1 MRRVIFG
8 ALTVAV
14 TALAAIGIIG
24 RRRWAMRDDALPLEP
39 APPLGLGVTAG
50 AAGAV
55 TAGAAGAV
63 GAEHV
68 LEAAPAPSTPSG
80 PSAGPADGPDGVAAP
95 RQKAKPSARPRR
107 KAATAPAPTIEGDA
121 ATS

>member
-14 TALAAIGIIG
+14 AGLAAIGIIG
-24 RRRWAMRDDALPLEP
+24 RRRWAIRDDVLPLEP

-55 TAGAAGAV
+55 SAAQA
-63 GAEHV
+63 
-68 LEAAPAPSTPSG
+68 LEAGTAPSAPSE
-80 PSAGPADGPDGVAAP
+80 PSAGPADGPVDEAAL